1 MQVVSER
8 SEDTGAAGCPID
20 LFAVLDQIR
29 RWAAELGFAAVGVSD
44 VDVAQP
50 AQRLRSWLAR
60 EFHGQ
65 MSYMQRHEAVRAD
78 PARLLPG
85 ARRAIC
91 VRMDYRPR
99 DDGPDWIEREWKRL
113 GDPDAA
119 VVSVY
124 ARGRDYHKV
133 VRTRLHALAQRIGEG
148 VAGFGFRV
156 CTDTAPVFEVEFARR
171 AALG

>member
-65 MSYMQRHEAVRAD
+65 MSYMQRH
-78 PARLLPG
+78 
-85 ARRAIC
+85 
-91 VRMDYRPR
+91 
-99 DDGPDWIEREWKRL
+99 
-113 GDPDAA
+113 
-119 VVSVY
+119 
-124 ARGRDYHKV
+124 
-133 VRTRLHALAQRIGEG
+133 
-148 VAGFGFRV
+148 
-156 CTDTAPVFEVEFARR
+156 
-171 AALG
+171 